1 MLARE
6 YGYRVLPRTAVDTA
20 STFRYLE
27 VWRRQAKE
35 EHRATRRRTVPGF
48 AFLALGF
55 CYVCFGIAGSAPLT
69 FLPAPVMLLV
79 WCAVDD
85 WIGKQAKQPVTQARE
100 LLTASPWQVWPC
112 SVERTPHNAQV
123 HLIHLLSP
131 DREVARTFV
140 GQMPEDAWLSMTD
153 GRGIVLVC
161 GDLRFVVAMAT
172 TRGRPVWI
180 GQPVPTPAESDA
192 ASAQPPGPVD
202 ELIRQAGQDAVSNW
216 LNDLF

>member
-6 YGYRVLPRTAVDTA
+6 YGYRVLPRTAIDTA
-20 STFRYLE
+20 STARYLGA
-27 VWRRQAKE
+27 WRRKLE
-35 EHRATRRRTVPGF
+35 ETHRATRRRTVPAF
-48 AFLALGF
+48 AFLALAF
-55 CYVCFGIAGSAPLT
+55 CCVGFGIGGQAPLT
-69 FLPAPVMLLV
+69 FLPLPVMLLV
-79 WCAVDD
+79 WCAADD
-85 WIGKQAKQPVTQARE
+85 WIRKQGEQPVTQARE

-112 SVERTPHNAQV
+112 RVERTPHNAQV

-131 DREVARTFV
+131 DREVVRTFV

-172 TRGRPVWI
+172 KRGRPVWV
-180 GQPVPTPAESDA
+180 GHPMPTPAASGA